1 MGKQITCTVY
11 VPSSDG
17 SYRNYDGLSEADK
30 LIVSDKLVGRL
41 GKTLN
46 DWYNTHDSKTG
57 G

>member
-17 SYRNYDGLSEADK
+17 YRNYDGLSEADK
-30 LIVSDKLVGRL
+30 LIVSDTLVGRL